1 MSKTTTIIAAAVWL
15 VLGAGQASADP
26 TSGGGTSE
34 VLRLLSPKR
43 VFVTED
49 VFGSNL
55 GGLAGADAKCQAAAD
70 AAGLDGTF
78 MAWLSDGLN
87 SPGTR
92 FITLSIG
99 PYITVD
105 GATVAGGYGD
115 LTDGSLN
122 VLINKTETGAP
133 VGGRSNAWTNTTFAG
148 SSTSQ
153 RASETCD
160 FWFWQGVSLSGHVG
174 QWPLMDQNWTQ
185 AGLTFC
191 SIDGHLY
198 CFEQ

>member
-1 MSKTTTIIAAAVWL
+1 MSKTTTIIATAAWL

-70 AAGLDGTF
+70 AAGLDATF
-78 MAWLSDGLN
+78 MAWLSDGLE

-105 GATVAGGYGD
+105 GATVAGSYGD
-115 LTDGSLN
+115 LTDGSVN
-122 VLINKTETGAP
+122 VSIDKTETGAP
-133 VGGRSNAWTNTTFAG
+133 VGGRRTVWTNTTFAG
-148 SSTSQ
+148 SSTSD
-153 RASETCD
+153 RANETCD
-160 FWFWQGVSLSGHVG
+160 FWNWQGVSLSGHRGELV
-174 QWPLMDQNWTQ
+174 LTDQNWTQ
-185 AGLTFC
+185 AGLTACFLEV
-191 SIDGHLY
+191 HLY